1 MPKPVPES
9 WHAER
14 AAKAEADYA
23 RIHMHWYNAR
33 VAASARGDLL
43 GIALLDLH
51 KPKLENKWCHYVYCV
66 GCPSDSE
73 YGEPEWKDCTSF
85 QVVEKVIWGD

>member
-1 MPKPVPES
+1 MPRPVPDT

-14 AAKAEADYA
+14 AAKAAADYTRIQA
-23 RIHMHWYNAR
+23 RWHDAR
-33 VAASARGDLL
+33 VVAAMHNDLL
-43 GIALLDLH
+43 GVALLDLH
-51 KPKLENKWCHYVYCV
+51 MPKLENKYLHYIYCA

-73 YGEPEWKDCTSF
+73 YGEPEWKDCTTF